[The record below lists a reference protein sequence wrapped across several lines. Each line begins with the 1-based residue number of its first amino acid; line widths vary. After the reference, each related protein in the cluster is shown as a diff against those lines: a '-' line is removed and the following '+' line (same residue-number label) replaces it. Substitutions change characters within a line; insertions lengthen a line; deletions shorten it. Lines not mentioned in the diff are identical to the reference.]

1 MAELVFYALIF
12 VLLVVASMWALFP
25 RSQSRQG
32 ASQQP
37 KIDDFLPIHH
47 RGFED
52 VDRRL
57 SEYDAL
63 LRRIQSERRE
73 VVLQYL
79 ESLRNDFLR
88 VDQLLN
94 RAAKFLPE
102 LTLDGESE
110 RFWIGVKFR
119 FQYRLARLQM
129 ALGLVPISRL
139 RALTQKVRILATW
152 ADKALAEIAYEH
164 GLRVL
169 QADLNS

>member
-12 VLLVVASMWALFP
+12 VLLVVASMWAFFP

-79 ESLRNDFLR
+79 ESLRHDYLR

-102 LTLDGESE
+102 LT
-110 RFWIGVKFR
+110 
-119 FQYRLARLQM
+119 
-129 ALGLVPISRL
+129 
-139 RALTQKVRILATW
+139 
-152 ADKALAEIAYEH
+152 
-164 GLRVL
+164 
-169 QADLNS
+169 

>member
-1 MAELVFYALIF
+1 MAELVFYVLIF
-12 VLLVVASMWALFP
+12 VLLVVASIWALIP
-25 RSQSRQG
+25 RAKARIKG
-32 ASQQP
+32 SQQL

-47 RGFED
+47 REFED

-63 LRRIQSERRE
+63 LQRIQSERRE
-73 VVLQYL
+73 VVLRYL
-79 ESLRNDFLR
+79 ESLRHDFLR

-102 LTLDGESE
+102 LTLEGESE
-110 RFWIGVKFR
+110 RFWLGIKFR

-129 ALGLVPISRL
+129 ALGLVPAIRL
-139 RALTQKVRILATW
+139 KALTQKVRILATW
-152 ADKALAEIAYEH
+152 ADKAVAEIAHEH

-169 QADLNS
+169 QSDLDS